1 MRNLRIV
8 FMGTPEFAVATLD
21 KLVQEGYQVVGV
33 ITAPDKPAGRGR
45 KIHESSVKQYAKKA
59 GLHIMQPTNLKD
71 KEFLDDLRS
80 LKANLQIVVAFRMLP
95 KQVWSMPEYGTF
107 NLHASLLPDY
117 RGAAPINWA
126 IINGEKETGV
136 TTFFINEKIDTGEL
150 ILQET
155 TEIGPDDTAGDLHDK
170 LMALGA
176 GLVLKTVSLIENNQV
191 VTKKQPLDRQFRT
204 ADKINKETCKI
215 DWVESPEKIYNH
227 IRGLSPFPTAW
238 TNLNNEDELITIKIY
253 KAKWE
258 KEEHNCKPGTVH
270 FTKKE
275 LKIASPGGY
284 VYLTELQLPGKRKMA
299 VIDVLNGLKIKESAH
314 MT

>member
-1 MRNLRIV
+1 
-8 FMGTPEFAVATLD
+8 
-21 KLVQEGYQVVGV
+21 
-33 ITAPDKPAGRGR
+33 
-45 KIHESSVKQYAKKA
+45 
-59 GLHIMQPTNLKD
+59 
-71 KEFLDDLRS
+71 
-80 LKANLQIVVAFRMLP
+80 
-95 KQVWSMPEYGTF
+95 
-107 NLHASLLPDY
+107 
-117 RGAAPINWA
+117 
-126 IINGEKETGV
+126 
-136 TTFFINEKIDTGEL
+136 
-150 ILQET
+150 
-155 TEIGPDDTAGDLHDK
+155 
-170 LMALGA
+170 
-176 GLVLKTVSLIENNQV
+176 
-191 VTKKQPLDRQFRT
+191 LDRQFRT